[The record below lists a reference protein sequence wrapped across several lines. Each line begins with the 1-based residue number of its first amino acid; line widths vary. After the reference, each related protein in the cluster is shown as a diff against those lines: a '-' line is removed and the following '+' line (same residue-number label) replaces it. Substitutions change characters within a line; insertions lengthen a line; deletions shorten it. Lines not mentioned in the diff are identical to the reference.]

1 MIKHF
6 KWVFILLGIVAS
18 ISFAQPPRGDFKGSI
33 NGFVYDVKNSIPLEY
48 ANIVLYRQRDSLQ
61 VTGTITNKD
70 GYFALNDILP
80 GRYYLDIY
88 FMGYEKKRMS
98 DLRVNPQDLEIKL
111 GVIDLKPVVLREKI
125 IEVEAER
132 PAISYQIDK
141 KVINVSEQF
150 TAISGTAVDVLENV
164 PSVSVDI
171 EGNVSLR
178 GSSNFIVLID
188 GRPSI
193 LEPSDA
199 LQQIPA
205 SSIESIEIITNPSA
219 KYDPDGTSG
228 IINIIMKK
236 VKVQG
241 GSGIVNLNGGL
252 NNKYGSDFLYQY
264 RYGAWNFTLG
274 GDYNRRNFPGSARS
288 ENQTTRS
295 NLTSYVYSI
304 GDSKRGGRFY
314 SLRGNVEFNFSNKD
328 YISLGLR
335 YGARSFEN
343 QSDMDYNTWTDTTD
357 THSFYTSIIER
368 ERSGDFF
375 SINLDYK
382 HTFKE
387 KDHQL
392 SAQLIMDHRGGDE
405 KATDKL
411 LDTENR
417 ITSGRIATEKGP
429 GNSLRAK
436 VDYTLPLKN
445 NHKFET
451 GYQSRLSISEDNTDF
466 AEYDAAQSR
475 YLYLPEYVHNT
486 DYQDNIHSLYTIISG
501 EWKHFGYQTG
511 LRGEYTYRLIEYS
524 GKMEKF
530 KIDRWDY
537 FPTLHSSYKFSEGQQ
552 VMASYTRR
560 IDRPRGYYL
569 EPYLTWMDAYNVRIG
584 NPALKPEYIDS
595 YEMGYQT
602 TISNSV
608 FSTELYYR
616 VNHNKVERVRSVYDQ
631 NITLHSIE
639 NVGTDYS
646 FGSELLLNMNLIKIW
661 NVNLTANLYD
671 YWIEG
676 ILYGESFSR
685 ESFNWST
692 QLSNNIKLIG
702 YFNLQINAR
711 YNSPTVSSQ
720 GRREGFFI
728 SDIAIKKEFLNRSLS
743 LTLQIRDILKTGKY
757 EFTSQG
763 KDFYTYNHFT
773 RESPVVMLNIRYN
786 INQYKKKND
795 RERNNN
801 NEGYESEGEEE
812 F

>member
-1 MIKHF
+1 MVKLL
-6 KWVFILLGIVAS
+6 KRVFILLGILMN
-18 ISFAQPPRGDFKGSI
+18 ISLTQPPGGDFKGAI
-33 NGFVYDVKNSIPLEY
+33 NGLVYDLKSNIPLEY
-48 ANIVLYRQRDSLQ
+48 ANIILYRQNDSLQ
-61 VTGTITNKD
+61 VTGTISNQD
-70 GYFALNDILP
+70 GYFTLNDILP
-80 GRYYLDIY
+80 GRYYLDVY
-88 FMGYEKKRMS
+88 FMGYEKKRTQ
-98 DLRVNPQDLEIKL
+98 DLRVTPQNPLIKL
-111 GVIDLKPVVLREKI
+111 GMIALKPFVLTEKI
-125 IEVEAER
+125 IEVDAER
-132 PAISYQIDK
+132 PAISYHIDK
-141 KVINVSEQF
+141 KVINVSEQYA
-150 TAISGTAVDVLENV
+150 AISGTAADVLENI

-193 LEPSDA
+193 LESSEA

-236 VKVQG
+236 IRMQG

-274 GDYNRRNFPGSARS
+274 GDYNRRNFPGSAQS
-288 ENQTTRS
+288 ENRTTRS
-295 NLTSYVYSI
+295 SLTSYVYSN

-314 SLRGNVEFNFSNKD
+314 NIRGNAEYNFSGND
-328 YISLGLR
+328 YLSLGLR
-335 YGARSFEN
+335 YGVRSFEN
-343 QSDMDYNTWTDTTD
+343 RNDMDYNTWTDTANV
-357 THSFYTSIIER
+357 HLFYNSINER
-368 ERSGDFF
+368 ERSGDFY
-375 SINLDYK
+375 SINLDYR

-405 KATDKL
+405 KTKDQL
-411 LDTENR
+411 LDTDNR
-417 ITSGRIATEKGP
+417 ITSGRIATEQGP
-429 GNSLRAK
+429 GNSIRVK
-436 VDYTLPLKN
+436 MDYTLPLKD

-451 GYQSRLSISEDNTDF
+451 GYQNRLSVSEDNTDF
-466 AEYDAAQSR
+466 AEYNLAQSR
-475 YLYLPEYVHNT
+475 YQYLPEYAHNT
-486 DYQDNIHSLYTIISG
+486 DYQDNIHSLYTILSG
-501 EWKHFGYQTG
+501 EWNQFGYQAG
-511 LRGEYTYRLIEYS
+511 LRSEYTYRLIEYS
-524 GKMEKF
+524 GKIQKF

-537 FPTLHSSYKFSEGQQ
+537 FPTLHSSYKFSKGQQ

-560 IDRPRGYYL
+560 IGRPRGYYL
-569 EPYLTWMDAYNVRIG
+569 EPFLTWMDAYNVRIG

-602 TISNSV
+602 TIANSV
-608 FSTELYYR
+608 FSTEFYYR
-616 VNHNKVERVRSVYDQ
+616 INHNKVERIRSVYAQ
-631 NITLHSIE
+631 NITLHSVE

-646 FGSELLLNMNLIKIW
+646 FGSELLLNANIIKIW

-692 QLSNNIKLIG
+692 QLSNSIKLAG
-702 YFNLQINAR
+702 YFNLQVNTR

-720 GRREGFFI
+720 GRREGFFM
-728 SDIAIKKEFLNRSLS
+728 SDIAIKREFLDRSLS
-743 LTLQIRDILKTGKY
+743 LTLQIRDIFQTAKY

-763 KDFYTYNHFT
+763 KDFFTYNYFT

-786 INQYKKKND
+786 INQYKKKNE
-795 RERNNN
+795 REKNNN
-801 NEGYESEGEEE
+801 NEGFEGGGEDE